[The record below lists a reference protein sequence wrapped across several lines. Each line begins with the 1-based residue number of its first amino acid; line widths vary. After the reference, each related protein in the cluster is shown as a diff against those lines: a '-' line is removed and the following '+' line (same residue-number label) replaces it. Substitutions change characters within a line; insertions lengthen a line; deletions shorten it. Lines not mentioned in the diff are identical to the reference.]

1 MAMVNC
7 EKYKP
12 TYILIAL
19 NVAIYIAGALI
30 GGDALYT
37 PDSVVLVW
45 GQVNYF
51 VVHLNW
57 YWQLITSM
65 FIHASIFHLVGNM
78 LFLLIFGLRAEEMF
92 SLPEYIGIYLLGGL
106 AGNLLYLAT
115 GVDAAPAVGASGAIF
130 AIFAAAVIYDRRSI
144 RQSILGAILF
154 TGFLFILNIGENT
167 NLLAHAGGIVVGL
180 ALGYIIASRR
190 KQSDYNSE
198 FKYRNT
204 PF

>member
-1 MAMVNC
+1 MNC

-19 NVAIYIAGALI
+19 NLAIFIIGAII
-30 GGDALYT
+30 GNNALST
-37 PDSVVLVW
+37 PNSIVLKW

-51 VVHLNW
+51 VINGA

-65 FIHASIFHLVGNM
+65 FIHADIVHLFGNL

-92 SLPEYIGIYLLGGL
+92 SLPEYLGVYFLGGL
-106 AGNLLYLAT
+106 AGNLLYLLFGPL
-115 GVDAAPAVGASGAIF
+115 GVPAVGASGAIF
-130 AIFAAAVIYDRRSI
+130 AIFAAAVMYDRRSI
-144 RQSILGAILF
+144 KQSIVGAVIF
-154 TGFLFILNIGENT
+154 AFFLFFINIGANT
-167 NLLAHAGGIVVGL
+167 NLLAHFGGL
-180 ALGYIIASRR
+180 AAGLILGYLIASHR
-190 KQSDYNSE
+190 KPEHYSYE

>member
-12 TYILIAL
+12 TYVLIAL
-19 NVAIYIAGALI
+19 NVAIYIAGAFL

-51 VVHLNW
+51 VINFGWV
-57 YWQLITSM
+57 WQLLTSM

-92 SLPEYIGIYLLGGL
+92 SLPEYLGIYLLGGL

-130 AIFAAAVIYDRRSI
+130 AVFAAAVIYDRRSI

-180 ALGYIIASRR
+180 LLGYIIASRR
-190 KQSDYNSE
+190 KQSDIDKE
-198 FKYRNT
+198 FRYRNT

>member
-1 MAMVNC
+1 MNC

-19 NVAIYIAGALI
+19 NLAIFIIGAII
-30 GGDALYT
+30 GNNALST
-37 PDSVVLVW
+37 PNSIVLKW

-51 VVHLNW
+51 VINGA

-65 FIHASIFHLVGNM
+65 FIHADIVHLFGNL

-92 SLPEYIGIYLLGGL
+92 SLPEYLGVYFLGGL
-106 AGNLLYLAT
+106 AGNLLYLLFGPL
-115 GVDAAPAVGASGAIF
+115 GVPAVGASGAIF
-130 AIFAAAVIYDRRSI
+130 AIFAAAVMYDRRSI
-144 RQSILGAILF
+144 KQSIVGAVIF
-154 TGFLFILNIGENT
+154 AFFLFFINIGANT
-167 NLLAHAGGIVVGL
+167 NLLAHFGGL
-180 ALGYIIASRR
+180 AAGLILGYIIASCR
-190 KQSDYNSE
+190 KPEHYSYE

>member
-1 MAMVNC
+1 MVNC

-12 TYILIAL
+12 TYVLIAL
-19 NVAIYIAGALI
+19 NVVIYIAGAFI
-30 GGDALYT
+30 GGDAIYT
-37 PDSVVLVW
+37 PDSVVLAL

-51 VVHLNW
+51 VIDFGW
-57 YWQLITSM
+57 YWQLVTSM

-92 SLPEYIGIYLLGGL
+92 SLPEYLGIYLLGGL

-115 GVDAAPAVGASGAIF
+115 GTAAAPAVGASGAIF
-130 AIFAAAVIYDRRSI
+130 AVFAAALVYDRRSI
-144 RQSILGAILF
+144 RQSILGAVIF
-154 TGFLFILNIGENT
+154 AFFLFFLNIGANT
-167 NLLAHAGGIVVGL
+167 NLLAHLGGILAGL

-190 KQSDYNSE
+190 KPADYSTE
-198 FKYRNT
+198 FRYRNT